1 MQWTRWLPVALLL
14 GFATT
19 ICAQP
24 ARDED
29 DAASRKRLAF
39 MEQAIGSFTTSS
51 DQIKDAAHLKIVSKP
66 ILRYSDPTRGTTAEN
81 VLVDATV
88 WRLGETGRPTG
99 LVTLEIYRTTAEAGI
114 LAYEFASLSEARFSL
129 VHKRNRAIA
138 WDATGSA
145 LTRKPLE
152 GGTVP
157 AKTAPG
163 RLTQMRQL
171 ARRFTVHETLN
182 DQVIECRLLAQ
193 PIDRYQSEKDEIE
206 DGAIF
211 AFANGTNPEI
221 GLTLECGK
229 DGWIYGTVRLSAADV
244 TVKLDGREV
253 ARYAKINSAKRQG
266 DYTSTIERIELPK

>member
-1 MQWTRWLPVALLL
+1 MQWTRWLPIALLL

-19 ICAQP
+19 IRAQP

-39 MEQAIGSFTTSS
+39 MEQAIGSFATSS
-51 DQIKDAAHLKIVSKP
+51 EQIKDATDLKIAAKP
-66 ILRYSDPTRGTTAEN
+66 ILRYSDPTRGTTEEN

-88 WRLGETGRPTG
+88 WRLGENGRPTG
-99 LVTLEIYRTTAEAGI
+99 LVTLEIYRTTADSSI
-114 LAYEFASLSEARFSL
+114 LAYEFVSLSEARFSL
-129 VHKRNRAIA
+129 AHKANRAIA

-145 LTRKPLE
+145 LTLKPLE
-152 GGTVP
+152 GGAVP
-157 AKTAPG
+157 AKTSPG
-163 RLTQMRQL
+163 RLTQMRHL
-171 ARRFTVHETLN
+171 ARRFTVHETVN
-182 DQVIECRLLAQ
+182 DQIIECRLLAQ